1 MDEQLKRAILMDH
14 YQNPHNKGLIE
25 GDNRY
30 KSIHNASES
39 CIDDITVQMLIEE
52 DKVKDVRF
60 NGIGCTI
67 CTASCSIM
75 SDLLKG
81 KTIAEA
87 KNILNNYYAMVD
99 ESGEF
104 DPDLLEEALAFDTL
118 GKQANRIKCGTI
130 GIHAMEDLIKDYEQS
145 K

>member
-14 YQNPHNKGLIE
+14 YQNPHNKGLI
-25 GDNRY
+25 DDDRY

-39 CIDDITVQMLIEE
+39 CIDDITVQMWIE
-52 DKVKDVRF
+52 DDQIKDVRF
-60 NGIGCTI
+60 DGIGCTI
-67 CTASCSIM
+67 CTASCSIV

-81 KTIAEA
+81 KSIEEG
-87 KNILNNYYAMVD
+87 KRVLNNYFAMVD

-104 DPDLLEEALAFDTL
+104 DPELLEEALAFDTL
-118 GKQANRIKCGTI
+118 SKQANRIKCGTI
-130 GIHAMEDLIKDYEQS
+130 GIHAMEDLIKNYEQS